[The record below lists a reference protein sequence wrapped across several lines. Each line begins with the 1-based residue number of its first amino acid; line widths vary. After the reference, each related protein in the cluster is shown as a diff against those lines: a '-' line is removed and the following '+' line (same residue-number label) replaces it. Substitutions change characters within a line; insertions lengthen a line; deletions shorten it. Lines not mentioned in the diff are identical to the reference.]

1 MKAPSIRGSTVAV
14 LSDDACHQGGLK
26 ELLGSVGLQVE
37 LFAWGNA
44 FRQSP
49 LLDTAGCIVLDVR
62 FPLSGLKFQ
71 SDLAK
76 AKIQVPI
83 IFLTGLGDIPMAV
96 RAMKA
101 GAVDFLTKPFREQDL
116 LHAVAA
122 AIEMHGARRAKELS
136 NSILNGRF
144 DSLTSRERDIVARVA
159 AGALNKQ
166 IAADLGISEVTVKV
180 YRANAMRKLR
190 AKSVA
195 ELVRITVQAESLTT
209 FRNEVGKTE
218 SGELAELFAPVT
230 IPESAVDPRSR
241 TSRLAILPDHTPKL
255 TARE

>member
-1 MKAPSIRGSTVAV
+1 MKVPSVSGSTVFV
-14 LSDDACHQGGLK
+14 IGDDACHQEALK

-44 FRQSP
+44 FLQSP
-49 LLDTAGCIVLDVR
+49 IPDTAGCIVLDVR
-62 FPLSGLKFQ
+62 FPPNGLKFQ

-76 AKIQVPI
+76 AKIRVPI
-83 IFLTGLGDIPMAV
+83 IFLTGQGDIPLAV

-122 AIEMHGARRAKELS
+122 AIEKDGVRRAKELS
-136 NSILNGRF
+136 NSTLRERF
-144 DSLTSRERDIVARVA
+144 DSLSSRERDIVARVA

-166 IAADLGISEVTVKV
+166 IATALGISEVTVKV

-195 ELVRITVQAESLTT
+195 ELVRITVRAEPLTA
-209 FRNEVGKTE
+209 FPNEVSKTE
-218 SGELAELFAPVT
+218 GGSLPASVARFPKQCSGPAE
-230 IPESAVDPRSR
+230 ENKRS
-241 TSRLAILPDHTPKL
+241 I
-255 TARE
+255 ARIGRRRQPC